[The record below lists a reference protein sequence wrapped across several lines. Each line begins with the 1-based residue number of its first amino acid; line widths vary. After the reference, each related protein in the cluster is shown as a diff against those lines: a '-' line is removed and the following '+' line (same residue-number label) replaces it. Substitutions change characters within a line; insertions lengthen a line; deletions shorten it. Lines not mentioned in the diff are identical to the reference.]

1 MFDGRVVYIKIPNV
15 GFSNTNE
22 TVNKPMTIAEALVA
36 NEKKN
41 NIDSDLTHSK
51 DTFVPQKA
59 LV

>member
-1 MFDGRVVYIKIPNV
+1 MFDGKVVYIKIPNV

-22 TVNKPMTIAEALVA
+22 TGNKPMTIAEALVA

-41 NIDSDLTHSK
+41 IGSDLTLSK
-51 DTFVPQKA
+51 DTFVSQKA